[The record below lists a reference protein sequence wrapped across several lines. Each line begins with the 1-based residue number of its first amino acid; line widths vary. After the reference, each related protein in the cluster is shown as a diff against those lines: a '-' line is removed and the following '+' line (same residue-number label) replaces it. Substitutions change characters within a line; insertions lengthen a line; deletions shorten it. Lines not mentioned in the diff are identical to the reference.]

1 MAQHI
6 PVEQIEHPFIQKL
19 AQSIRK
25 QRYFKTS
32 MKYYDVA
39 PNVYATDRRVPTSV
53 VYGGRATFE
62 VHTVNGK
69 VSEIYLV
76 A

>member
-6 PVEQIEHPFIQKL
+6 PIDQFEHPFIKGL
-19 AQSIRK
+19 AQSVRK

-39 PNVYATDRRVPTSV
+39 PNIYATDRRVPTSV
-53 VYGGRATFE
+53 VAGGRATIE
-62 VHTVNGK
+62 VHLVNGK
-69 VSEIYLV
+69 PAEIYLV